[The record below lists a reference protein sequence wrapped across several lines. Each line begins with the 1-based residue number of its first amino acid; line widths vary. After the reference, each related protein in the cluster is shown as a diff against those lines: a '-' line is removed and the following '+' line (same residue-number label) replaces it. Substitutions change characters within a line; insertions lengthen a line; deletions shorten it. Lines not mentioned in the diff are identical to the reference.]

1 MRTFTSFLMGAA
13 LLCSAA
19 TTQAQS
25 LEFRGVKANARYDDG
40 ETSHNEYLGWDYETG
55 KAKFKVD
62 QGVWKLSV
70 TADTVTSEVVYGDNL
85 MYGNSGAV
93 YINDTIV
100 TVYSRESDDDAT
112 KMEFKVRWWKA
123 ADGELI
129 REATFPKEAN
139 LESRGMSYNP
149 VDRKVY
155 GLFYLTDVALPV
167 PTDELDPEDV
177 QQGDTTDAG
186 YALATIDL
194 NTMEITK
201 ITPGIYYDN
210 FVTLACAPD
219 GRIFSMTSSGTLVE
233 FDRTTGLIKTRTV
246 ENENGEK
253 EEVNLYEPSGVKSQF
268 KRQAACFDYTTGKM
282 YWNGFVN
289 NGMGYNDWGSYGPL
303 SDKQWRT
310 NRKYD
315 TALYEVD
322 VETGKATL
330 ISGIMNRPSLACMW
344 IPGKDGSLPTGIT
357 APVSKESNGVSVYN
371 AQGMNVYNG
380 PAAGMNL
387 KKGMYIVND
396 GKSSKKIIV
405 K

>member
-1 MRTFTSFLMGAA
+1 
-13 LLCSAA
+13 
-19 TTQAQS
+19 
-25 LEFRGVKANARYDDG
+25 
-40 ETSHNEYLGWDYETG
+40 
-55 KAKFKVD
+55 
-62 QGVWKLSV
+62 
-70 TADTVTSEVVYGDNL
+70 
-85 MYGNSGAV
+85 
-93 YINDTIV
+93 
-100 TVYSRESDDDAT
+100 
-112 KMEFKVRWWKA
+112 
-123 ADGELI
+123 
-129 REATFPKEAN
+129 
-139 LESRGMSYNP
+139 
-149 VDRKVY
+149 
-155 GLFYLTDVALPV
+155 
-167 PTDELDPEDV
+167 
-177 QQGDTTDAG
+177 
-186 YALATIDL
+186 
-194 NTMEITK
+194 
-201 ITPGIYYDN
+201 
-210 FVTLACAPD
+210 
-219 GRIFSMTSSGTLVE
+219 MTSSGILVE

-357 APVSKESNGVSVYN
+357 APVSKSSNGVSVYN